1 MLTGRISN
9 RLRIGSNSGNSVKF
23 NTQQGECEG
32 DKVPPQIGL

>member
-32 DKVPPQIGL
+32 VTKCRCGSE